1 MHRDELM
8 KADLFSEVLLVASII
23 LLLVPVLVTL
33 VLVVNHYLRLP

>member
-8 KADLFSEVLLVASII
+8 KADLFSELLLVASII